1 MWGDNS
7 STNYGLGNFNW
18 PCIMCHTAT
27 VPCLCTNPMIR
38 WYNNVPLSSNN
49 YLNYQRA
56 PESTIYAGFS
66 HASNLVSPPLHVE
79 HDHEA
84 SDHMATNEIDSWL
97 MSNPDND
104 QIVESLNLRSCY
116 ASYNE
121 HQYQGGQFIQMQT
134 QGIQVIYNGYYGQSS
149 SIPVFFSVKKLLLP
163 KTDSWIMSEVFFFFL
178 FLPISSLIV
187 FSFILCFSKI

>member
-1 MWGDNS
+1 MWGDNN

-66 HASNLVSPPLHVE
+66 HASNLVNPPLHVE

-84 SDHMATNEIDSWL
+84 SDQMATNEIDSWL

-104 QIVESLNLRSCY
+104 QIAESLNLRSCY

-134 QGIQVIYNGYYGQSS
+134 QGIQVIYHGYYGQSS

-163 KTDSWIMSEVFFFFL
+163 KTDSWIMSGVFFFFL
-178 FLPISSLIV
+178 FLPNSSLIV
-187 FSFILCFSKI
+187 FGFILCFSKN